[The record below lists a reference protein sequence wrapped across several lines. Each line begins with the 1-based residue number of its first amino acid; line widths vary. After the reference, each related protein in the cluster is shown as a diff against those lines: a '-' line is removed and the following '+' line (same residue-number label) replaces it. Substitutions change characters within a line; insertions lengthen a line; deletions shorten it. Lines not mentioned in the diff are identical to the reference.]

1 MANVPDETTL
11 ENMRACFYEYAHRRN
26 RNKIKPPPPAPA
38 KKTANLVS
46 SAANMKEPNYFMCVM
61 LCLVLIG
68 LPHRVNDPMKKFYI
82 TEAMVLFGPTFLL
95 FLRQGQTTGY
105 LYLFLFA
112 IVNGDVVN
120 IIATLDIIIW
130 VCLWVLAFL
139 FY

>member
-1 MANVPDETTL
+1 MAIVPDETTL
-11 ENMRACFYEYAHRRN
+11 ENMRACFYEYAPRRN
-26 RNKIKPPPPAPA
+26 RNKIETPPALA
-38 KKTANLVS
+38 SKTANLVS
-46 SAANMKEPNYFMCVM
+46 SVLNKREPNYFVCVI

-68 LPHRVNDPMKKFYI
+68 LPHRVNDPMKKFYV

-120 IIATLDIIIW
+120 IIPTLDISIW
-130 VCLWVLAFL
+130 ICLWLHAAL
-139 FY
+139 CS